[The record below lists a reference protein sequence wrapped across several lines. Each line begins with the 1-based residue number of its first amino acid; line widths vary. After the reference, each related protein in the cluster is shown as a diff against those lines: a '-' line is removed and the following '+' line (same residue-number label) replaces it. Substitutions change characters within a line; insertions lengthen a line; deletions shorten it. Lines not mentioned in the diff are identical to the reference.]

1 MAMRRFVVSITL
13 LLAFVAAPTRHAD
26 AATSNH
32 PTTAC
37 AGRTL
42 RAVASR
48 THGKVNACIA
58 TLHRFILETTYY
70 QNASRLGGT
79 ALAAF
84 PEARI
89 RYGLA
94 PRIEAFV
101 DYPSEIAKSGD
112 RGTGVYFM
120 TGAGVGAK
128 VGLGEF
134 HGAYFSLSGEEH
146 PPLSALANTAI
157 VPDSLYNLYANWSP
171 KRSWLLGAS
180 LGSYSY
186 TQSNNGLAHVVTP
199 TAAFS
204 ISHDLNACYGIT
216 AELAMQS
223 VAAFGGSE
231 QTTGTIGIQR
241 VVNPRLIFS
250 FELGTA
256 FNASAGSKPHYLGF
270 GFTFR

>member
-1 MAMRRFVVSITL
+1 MAMRRFSVSIVL
-13 LLAFVAAPTRHAD
+13 LLAFARFTTGHAA
-26 AATSNH
+26 AATASR
-32 PTTAC
+32 PSAAC

-70 QNASRLGGT
+70 QNASRVGGT

-128 VGLGEF
+128 IGLGEF
-134 HGAYFSLSGEEH
+134 HGALLSLSGEEH

-171 KRSWLLGAS
+171 RRAWLLGAS

-186 TQSNNGLAHVVTP
+186 TQSNIGFAHVVTP

-204 ISHDLNACYGIT
+204 LSHDLSVRYGIT
-216 AELAMQS
+216 AELATQS
-223 VAAFGGSE
+223 VAAFGGSA
-231 QTTGTIGIQR
+231 QSSGTIAIQR
-241 VVNPRLIFS
+241 VIDPHLIFS

-256 FNASAGSKPHYLGF
+256 FNASAGSKPHYMGF
-270 GFTFR
+270 GFTVR

>member
-1 MAMRRFVVSITL
+1 MALRRLILSILACSALATL
-13 LLAFVAAPTRHAD
+13 VIAPVG
-26 AATSNH
+26 AATTNKE
-32 PTTAC
+32 TAAC
-37 AGRTL
+37 KGRTL
-42 RAVASR
+42 RTVASR

-58 TLHRFILETTYY
+58 TLHRFIVETTYY

-84 PEARI
+84 PEARV
-89 RYGLA
+89 RYGLD
-94 PRIEAFV
+94 PRIEVFL

-128 VGLGEF
+128 IGLGEF

-157 VPDSLYNLYANWSP
+157 IPDSLYNLYANWSP
-171 KRSWLLGAS
+171 QRSWILGAA

-186 TQSNNGLAHVVTP
+186 TQSNSGLAHVVTP

-204 ISHDLNACYGIT
+204 LSHDLNARYGIT
-216 AELAMQS
+216 AEITTQS
-223 VAAFGGSE
+223 VAAFGGSA
-231 QTTGTIGIQR
+231 QTSGTIGLQR
-241 VVNPRLIFS
+241 VINPRLLFS
-250 FELGTA
+250 LELGTA
-256 FNASAGSKPHYLGF
+256 FNASADSKPHYLGF

>member
-1 MAMRRFVVSITL
+1 MRRVFSVVL
-13 LLAFVAAPTRHAD
+13 LLFVLLPLAGRSARAAGTSRPI
-26 AATSNH
+26 AA
-32 PTTAC
+32 C
-37 AGRTL
+37 KGRTL

-94 PRIEAFV
+94 PRIEAFI
-101 DYPSEIAKSGD
+101 DYPSEIAKSGN

-134 HGAYFSLSGEEH
+134 HHAYFSISGEEH
-146 PPLSALANTAI
+146 PPLAALANTAI

-171 KRSWLLGAS
+171 ARTWLLGAS
-180 LGSYSY
+180 LGRYSY
-186 TQSNNGLAHVVTP
+186 TQSNIGYAHVVTP

-204 ISHDLNACYGIT
+204 VSHDLNARYGLT
-216 AELAMQS
+216 AELSTQS
-223 VAAFGGSE
+223 VAAYGGSA

-241 VVNPRLIFS
+241 VMNPRLLFS
-250 FELGTA
+250 LEIGTA

>member
-1 MAMRRFVVSITL
+1 MRRVFSVAL
-13 LLAFVAAPTRHAD
+13 LLLMLLPLAGRSAAAAGASRPT
-26 AATSNH
+26 AA
-32 PTTAC
+32 C
-37 AGRTL
+37 KGRTL

-79 ALAAF
+79 ALAAY

-94 PRIEAFV
+94 PRIEAFI

-134 HGAYFSLSGEEH
+134 HHAYFSISGEEH
-146 PPLSALANTAI
+146 PPLAALANTAI

-171 KRSWLLGAS
+171 ARTWLLGAS

-186 TQSNNGLAHVVTP
+186 TQSNLGYAHVVTP
-199 TAAFS
+199 TGAFS
-204 ISHDLNACYGIT
+204 VSHDLNARYGLT
-216 AELAMQS
+216 AELSTQS
-223 VAAFGGSE
+223 VAAYGGSA

-241 VVNPRLIFS
+241 VINPRLLFS
-250 FELGTA
+250 LEIGTA